1 MDEVRKVFIKPLIM
15 LQNILEN
22 ESEADV
28 ITIFS
33 VHSVQFIS
41 VAQSCLT
48 F

>member
-33 VHSVQFIS
+33 VF
-41 VAQSCLT
+41 CLL
-48 F
+48 